1 MVMSYLLAVALDLAT
16 VGSVDLE
23 RMYWDCDALYMKGEL
38 GGQDMSSCLSITQKF
53 QNERFEG
60 NFDTFMIYWNENK
73 YLEWRRRGVANGT

>member
-16 VGSVDLE
+16 VGLVDLE
-23 RMYWDCDALYMKGEL
+23 RMYWDCDTMYMKGEL
-38 GGQDMSSCLSITQKF
+38 GGQDMNSCLSITQKF

-60 NFDTFMIYWNENK
+60 NFDAFMIYWNENK